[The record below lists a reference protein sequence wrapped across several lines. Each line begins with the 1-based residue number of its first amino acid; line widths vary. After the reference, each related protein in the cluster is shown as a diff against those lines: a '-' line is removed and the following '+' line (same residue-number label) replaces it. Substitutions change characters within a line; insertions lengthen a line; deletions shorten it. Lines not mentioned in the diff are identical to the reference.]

1 MLGPYPLL
9 VLTWVGFV
17 LNLVLAGFL
26 SVGFHRVYKLRNEAQ
41 WEARHFAPLS
51 FSVVF
56 SIIFIAGNAHI
67 SFFLS
72 FSLSPSY
79 FFYLKN
85 TTNTDYIVC
94 VNVYIIVERNLQLF
108 GSVSGYFS
116 LGTQARWILNNF
128 FTFGF
133 LAAYGLR
140 AWVIHF
146 DYNIGAAMLIQINS
160 WDVTNPRLREQ
171 AEWFLA
177 NKTHYGSPKYLF
189 QFLAV
194 MVIILTLGIWGWII
208 VSFSTFYYGMVVIY
222 AVIMLV
228 IMQITRKVMR
238 IEDLLFIRCELWL
251 EFRILA
257 GFFVVLGVLIIFGSA
272 MDWDYCMFFIVEASV
287 LAMAGMSSVATW
299 WMLGRSKLINLSA
312 LMDKR
317 LKQLGIENKE
327 DEKVQ
332 HAPSLDMVLNDPEA
346 LRFFLQYLVRELSL
360 ENVFFFWQMSCNLR
374 IHLWGK
380 PKLTVPLDFQFPFK
394 S

>member
-1 MLGPYPLL
+1 
-9 VLTWVGFV
+9 
-17 LNLVLAGFL
+17 
-26 SVGFHRVYKLRNEAQ
+26 
-41 WEARHFAPLS
+41 
-51 FSVVF
+51 
-56 SIIFIAGNAHI
+56 
-67 SFFLS
+67 
-72 FSLSPSY
+72 
-79 FFYLKN
+79 
-85 TTNTDYIVC
+85 
-94 VNVYIIVERNLQLF
+94 
-108 GSVSGYFS
+108 
-116 LGTQARWILNNF
+116 
-128 FTFGF
+128 
-133 LAAYGLR
+133 
-140 AWVIHF
+140 
-146 DYNIGAAMLIQINS
+146 MLIQINS

-360 ENVFFFWQMSCNLR
+360 ENVFFLADVMQFKNSFVGQAKIDRTSGFSISIQELARYSYKPSRTFVQYAWDLGEAYVENISASYVTA
-374 IHLWGK
+374 IHSNTRSQL
-380 PKLTVPLDFQFPFK
+380 LHYLDALQPEKEESFQSQDWTELSNAFDAAAQEVKILLGQSWRRYVTSPYYGEFK
-394 S
+394 KDSYATEAMDVTQDR